1 MNSLTVEELGK
12 CYRIR
17 LATNRGE
24 RSRPRQLV
32 EGLRNRMRGK
42 PAPRV
47 APRTKEFWALRK
59 ASFSVEPGTVLGVI
73 GANGAGKSTLLKIL
87 ARVTTPTEGR
97 VTGVGRVVS
106 LLELGAGFNPEVA
119 AHENIFMN
127 AAMYGIPRAE
137 VREHLDEII
146 AFAEIGDYVE
156 TPLKFYSSGMYLRL
170 AFSVA
175 INMRPDIL
183 LADEILAVGDLS
195 FQERC
200 LNRVSELAKDGLS
213 VLFVSHDMDAI
224 TRVCNRVMWLHGGE
238 ISKNGDPETV
248 VTAYQNAAWARAD
261 AAQSERGRHRNKF
274 AELIGA
280 RLVSAAGKEIGAA
293 PTSEEVYIRVR
304 FRVTRSPI
312 AIRVGFDLYRRRL
325 LLFRSIDQVT
335 HTIET
340 PGVYEGWG
348 KIPENFLSEI
358 SYGVHVFLLLEDGSH
373 NSSLILYNEVT
384 FMGYATGK
392 GPTDPAVLKGG
403 LLAPHLDWRIETV
416 AEDSTVTHA

>member
-1 MNSLTVEELGK
+1 MNSLTVEGLGK
-12 CYRIR
+12 CYHIPVAAKRSDKSSPRR
-17 LATNRGE
+17 LLGT
-24 RSRPRQLV
+24 
-32 EGLRNRMRGK
+32 LRNRIRGTPTARSGPK
-42 PAPRV
+42 
-47 APRTKEFWALRK
+47 TQEFWALRR
-59 ASFSVEPGTVLGVI
+59 ASFSVEKGTVLGVI

-137 VREHLDEII
+137 VLEHLDEII
-146 AFAEIGDYVE
+146 AFAEIGDYVD

-175 INMRPDIL
+175 VNMKPDIL

-200 LNRVSELAKDGLS
+200 LDRVSELARDGLS

-224 TRVCNRVMWLHGGE
+224 TRVCNSAMWLHGGE
-238 ISKNGDPETV
+238 IRQNGDPDTV
-248 VTAYQNAAWARAD
+248 VTAYQNAAWASAD
-261 AAQSERGRHRNKF
+261 AAQAERGRHRNKV

-280 RLVSAAGKEIGAA
+280 RLVSATGKDIGAA
-293 PTSEEVYIRVR
+293 PTSEDVYIRIR
-304 FRVTRSPI
+304 FRVTRVPI
-312 AIRVGFDLYRRRL
+312 KIRAGFDLYRRRL
-325 LLFRSIDQVT
+325 LIFRSMDRVT

-348 KIPENFLSEI
+348 RIPADLLSEI
-358 SYGVHVFLLLEDGSH
+358 NYSTHAFLLLEDGDRS
-373 NSSLILYNEVT
+373 SSLIIYNAVT
-384 FMGYATGK
+384 FMGYSTAE

-403 LLAPHLDWRIETV
+403 LLAPHLDWKIETV
-416 AEDSTVTHA
+416 TEGSAVPHA

>member
-1 MNSLTVEELGK
+1 
-12 CYRIR
+12 
-17 LATNRGE
+17 
-24 RSRPRQLV
+24 
-32 EGLRNRMRGK
+32 LRH
-42 PAPRV
+42 
-47 APRTKEFWALRK
+47 
-59 ASFSVEPGTVLGVI
+59 ASFSVEPGTVLGII

-97 VTGVGRVVS
+97 VMGVGRVVS

-127 AAMYGIPRAE
+127 AAMYGIPRTE
-137 VREHLDEII
+137 VRQHLDEII
-146 AFAEIGDYVE
+146 AFAEIEDYVN

-175 INMRPDIL
+175 INMKPNIL
-183 LADEILAVGDLS
+183 LADEILAVGDIS

-200 LNRVSELAKDGLS
+200 LNRVSELARDGLS
-213 VLFVSHDMDAI
+213 VLFVSHDMEAI
-224 TRVCNRVMWLHGGE
+224 TRVCNRVMWIHGGE
-238 ISKNGDPETV
+238 ISQQGDPEAV
-248 VTAYQNAAWARAD
+248 VTEYQNAAWARAD

-280 RLVSAAGKEIGAA
+280 RLVSTTGKDIGAA
-293 PTSEEVYIRVR
+293 PTSEEIFIRIR
-304 FRVTRSPI
+304 FRVTRAPI

-348 KIPENFLSEI
+348 TIPANFLSEI
-358 SYGVHVFLLLEDGSH
+358 SYSVHVFLLLEDGDHS
-373 NSSLILYNEVT
+373 SSLIIYNAVT

-403 LLAPHLDWRIETV
+403 LLAPRLDWRVDAVEENSV
-416 AEDSTVTHA
+416 VSDA